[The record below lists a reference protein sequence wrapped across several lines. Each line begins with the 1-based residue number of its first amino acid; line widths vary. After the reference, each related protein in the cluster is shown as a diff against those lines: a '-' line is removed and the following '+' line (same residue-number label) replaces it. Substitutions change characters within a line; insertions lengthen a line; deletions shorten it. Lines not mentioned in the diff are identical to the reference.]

1 MGAKASG
8 PGRDSTRGR
17 VLRFLFEASPMSCR
31 DVIKQTGLSRGKVY
45 ACLDRCWRAGL
56 VLRTAEPTYEKER
69 VFRGR
74 AGSSAHIRPYH
85 RYLLRPEGL
94 DEASVDGM
102 RFVGYS
108 EEYLDPRGGGKLSK
122 AKRVLNFLE
131 DNPGRAFFSNEI
143 VEALDEHGV
152 RSRDIIDL
160 SLN

>member
-8 PGRDSTRGR
+8 PGRDSTRDG
-17 VLRFLFEASPMSCR
+17 VLRSLFEASPMSCR
-31 DVIKQTGLSRGKVY
+31 DVIKRTGLSRGKVY

-85 RYLLRPEGL
+85 RYLLRHEGL